1 MQSMFE
7 TRPAA
12 NGKQIKIEPQRIVCL
27 ECGEDFDA
35 CKCASDSAH
44 TWSKINPGDDLKGG

>member
-1 MQSMFE
+1 MLH

-27 ECGEDFDA
+27 DCGEDFDGCA
-35 CKCASDSAH
+35 CASDRAH
-44 TWSKINPGDDLKGG
+44 AWSKVEPGDDLKGG